1 MPMAREIPDKKY
13 FKIGEVAEL
22 LGVKPHVLR
31 YWESEFSCLK
41 PVKSRSQQRL
51 FRREDID
58 TALQIKELLYDRGFT
73 ISGAQKLLKKRPRK
87 NDNQPSLIQNEDG
100 MRQVL
105 QALKNELTT
114 LRDSIPQ
121 GRRPEGPKVPEKLS

>member
-1 MPMAREIPDKKY
+1 MSMAREIPDKKY

-31 YWESEFSCLK
+31 YWESEFTCLK

-87 NDNQPSLIQNEDG
+87 NATQPCLIQDEDG
-100 MRQVL
+100 TRHMLQVL
-105 QALKNELTT
+105 KVELKT
-114 LRDSIPQ
+114 LRDSIPL
-121 GRRPEGPKVPEKLS
+121 GRRPDVVSPPKKRS